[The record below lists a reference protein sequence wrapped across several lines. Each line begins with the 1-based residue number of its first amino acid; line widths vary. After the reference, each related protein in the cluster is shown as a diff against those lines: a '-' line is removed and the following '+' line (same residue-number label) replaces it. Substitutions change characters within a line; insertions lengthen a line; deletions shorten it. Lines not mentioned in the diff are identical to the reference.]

1 MSAKNKV
8 RVMWGR
14 VKNSN
19 IKVTGIPER
28 GEDGA
33 EIVFE
38 KIMAE
43 NQENYKKHQATQ
55 VQEGPKTLSRIN
67 TKKTAYNQ
75 IEKVLKV
82 DKGKKMQHQIVTIAL
97 MANFSKKG

>member
-43 NQENYKKHQATQ
+43 NQENYKTSSHTGSRRAKNLKQDKYKENCLQSNRESSKSRQRKKDATSNSNNSTDGQ
-55 VQEGPKTLSRIN
+55 LFQER
-67 TKKTAYNQ
+67 
-75 IEKVLKV
+75 
-82 DKGKKMQHQIVTIAL
+82 
-97 MANFSKKG
+97 